1 MDICKKEKKRK
12 QKTTGRNQKSS
23 EFKSIFFNIFTVL
36 HVLKQLSV
44 KCLSQLGMNVSLLV
58 LVFLMYLCIIF
69 RIIWRGKK
77 FYLH

>member
-1 MDICKKEKKRK
+1 MNICKKEKKRK
-12 QKTTGRNQKSS
+12 KKTTERNQKSS
-23 EFKSIFFNIFTVL
+23 ELKSIFTVL

-69 RIIWRGKK
+69 RIIWSSKK
-77 FYLH
+77 CYLH

>member
-1 MDICKKEKKRK
+1 MDICKKRKKR
-12 QKTTGRNQKSS
+12 QKSP
-23 EFKSIFFNIFTVL
+23 ELKSILFNIFTVL

-69 RIIWRGKK
+69 HIIWSSKK
-77 FYLH
+77 CYLH